1 MDSQTRTNLG
11 IGARRAAGSGRAAE
25 TRRATTLMRRLL
37 VGLKGRLDDE
47 LREQNVTS
55 AQIRFLQVVNE
66 RPGSSGAQVA
76 RACFMTPQ
84 SAQALMARSVERG
97 WVERGTDPENHRLV
111 TVRLTPAGERLLAY
125 ADGVLARLS
134 AEVWAGVSV
143 AELRAMNAVIE
154 RGLENLKD

>member
-1 MDSQTRTNLG
+1 MESQTRTSSSS
-11 IGARRAAGSGRAAE
+11 GSGRSAE

-55 AQIRFLQVVNE
+55 AQLRFLQEVKE
-66 RPGSSGAQVA
+66 HPGSSGAQMA
-76 RACFMTPQ
+76 RAIYITPQ
-84 SAQALMARSVERG
+84 SAQALMARAVERG

-111 TVRLTPAGERLLAY
+111 TLRLTPEGERLLAY
-125 ADGVLARLS
+125 AEGVLARLS

-143 AELRAMNAVIE
+143 AKLRGMNAVVE
-154 RGLENLKD
+154 RGLQNLKD